1 MTTGHAQPKFSH
13 PPNPFPMRHNHGLIA
28 AAFTPF
34 HADGSLNPDF
44 IPVLTDKL
52 VQDGLSGLFVC
63 GTNGEGPNMTI
74 EERMLVAERF
84 VAAAAGRIRVI
95 VHVGHSSIAEA
106 RALAAH
112 AQACG
117 ADAFSSVSAFYFKPG
132 SSRIMAD
139 AMAAIASAA
148 PRLPFYYYHIPHLTG
163 VSVDVDEFLV
173 AASDAIPNLA
183 GVKYTA
189 ATVHEFQHSL
199 RRWKD
204 RYEFLWGFDEM
215 LLPALSVGAQTAV
228 GSTYNFAAPL
238 YLETMR
244 AFRSGDLEQAR
255 DLHAFCVEM
264 IRIIVAY
271 PPIPAQKAVMRML
284 GWDLGLSRLPLP
296 SLDEAVQE
304 RLRRELDAIGF
315 FNRVPI
321 RDASSVSA

>member
-1 MTTGHAQPKFSH
+1 
-13 PPNPFPMRHNHGLIA
+13 MRHSEGLIA

-34 HADGSLNPDF
+34 HADGSLNLDL

-52 VQDGLSGLFVC
+52 VSDGLSGLFIC
-63 GTNGEGPNMTI
+63 GTNGEGPNMTV
-74 EERMLVAERF
+74 EERMQVAEAF

-106 RALAAH
+106 RTLAYH

-163 VSVDVDEFLV
+163 VSVDVDEFLI
-173 AASDAIPNLA
+173 AAGDAIPNLT

-215 LLPALSVGAQTAV
+215 LLPALSVGAVTAV
-228 GSTYNFAAPL
+228 GSTYTFAAPL
-238 YLETMR
+238 YLETIR
-244 AFRSGDLEQAR
+244 AFRSGDLELAQE
-255 DLHAFCVEM
+255 LHAFCVEM

-284 GWDLGLSRLPLP
+284 GWELGPCRLPLP
-296 SLDEAVQE
+296 SLDAAAEE
-304 RLRRELDAIGF
+304 DMWRDLDAIGF
-315 FNRVPI
+315 FRKVPMCG
-321 RDASSVSA
+321 ASPVPA